1 MENFNQIYSD
11 NHKMVLNFI
20 SMKIN
25 DSLIAEELTNDV
37 FMRVHKHL
45 NNFDEEKSSMKTWVM
60 NIASNIVIDH
70 YRKSKM
76 NTISIENEMNSKHT
90 YGDNSGTY
98 VSNAWEMS
106 RTQSTPISVMIN
118 SELGDRLR
126 NEISSLDETHREI
139 ADLYFNGQ
147 LTYEEIGQR
156 LNQPLGTVK
165 GKISRARKKL
175 QERLET
181 VKV

>member
-25 DSLIAEELTNDV
+25 DSLIAEELANDV

-45 NNFDEEKSSMKTWVM
+45 NNFDEEKSSMKTWIM

-70 YRKSKM
+70 YRKNKLQTLSLDETNNNDESDNVGIRRSDKI
-76 NTISIENEMNSKHT
+76 TSNSNPQKK
-90 YGDNSGTY
+90 
-98 VSNAWEMS
+98 
-106 RTQSTPISVMIN
+106 MIN

-126 NEISSLDETHREI
+126 NAISSLDETHREI

-175 QERLET
+175 QERLKT
-181 VKV
+181 VRV